1 MIEKLFSKI
10 DSWVTPRGEPI
21 SNARSSNVK
30 IKVVGVGGAGGN
42 ALVRMLDKG
51 LGGVSVLSLNTDVQA
66 LSRRV
71 GIRSFAIG
79 PETTN
84 GMGSGGRPDIGRKA
98 IKESQRQVSELLA
111 GSDLVFVTCG
121 MGGGTGTGAA
131 PVVADIARRQGALTV
146 GIVTLPFSFEG
157 PKRRK
162 VAEQGMVSLRQKV
175 DTLIAVENDRLLP
188 SLDGEVSLSKA
199 LEAADE
205 VLHQGVRGI
214 AELITLSGMINVD
227 FADVRSIMT
236 NGGPSFLAT
245 GEGKG
250 KWAAMD
256 AAREALANPLFDAP
270 IEGAAGILFN
280 VTGGKDLTLGQVHE
294 VAEVIGKAARSEANV
309 IFGVRQDMKMKKR
322 VRITLVAT
330 GVRSAYGVAET
341 SNEGT
346 PPVQGMTEDELATLL
361 ARPAVNGNGAA
372 EVGPTRRML

>member
-1 MIEKLFSKI
+1 MIENLFSRI
-10 DSWVTPRGEPI
+10 DRWVTPKGEPI
-21 SNARSSNVK
+21 ANGRSSHIK

-42 ALVRMLDKG
+42 AVVRMLDKG
-51 LGGVSVLSLNTDVQA
+51 LGGVGALSLNTDVQA

-84 GMGSGGRPDIGRKA
+84 GMGSGGRPEVGRKA
-98 IKESQRQVSELLA
+98 IKESQRQVAELLA
-111 GSDLVFVTCG
+111 GTDLVFVTCG

-146 GIVTLPFSFEG
+146 GVVTLPFSFEG
-157 PKRRK
+157 PRRRK
-162 VAEQGMVSLRQKV
+162 VAEQGIVSLRQKV

-214 AELITLSGMINVD
+214 SELITLSGMINVD

-256 AAREALANPLFDAP
+256 AARQALANPLFDAP

-294 VAEVIGKAARSEANV
+294 VAEVIGKAAGSDANV
-309 IFGVRQDMKMKKR
+309 IFGVRQDTKMKKR

-330 GVRSAYGVAET
+330 GIPSAYGDPEPST
-341 SNEGT
+341 EGGSE
-346 PPVQGMTEDELATLL
+346 VQGMSEDELAELL

-372 EVGPTRRML
+372 GVGPTQRLL

>member
-1 MIEKLFSKI
+1 MIENIFSRI
-10 DSWVTPRGEPI
+10 DKWATPKGEPI
-21 SNARSSNVK
+21 ANGRSSHVK

-42 ALVRMLDKG
+42 AVVRMLDKG
-51 LGGVSVLSLNTDVQA
+51 LGGVAGLSLNTDVQA

-79 PETTN
+79 PETTK
-84 GMGSGGRPDIGRKA
+84 GMGSGGRPEVGRKA
-98 IKESQRQVSELLA
+98 IKESQRQVAELLA
-111 GSDLVFVTCG
+111 GTDLVFVTCG

-146 GIVTLPFSFEG
+146 GVVTLPFSFEG
-157 PKRRK
+157 PNRRK
-162 VAEQGMVSLRQKV
+162 VAEQGIVTLRQKV

-188 SLDGEVSLSKA
+188 SLAGEVSLAKA

-214 AELITLSGMINVD
+214 SELITLSGMINVD

-256 AAREALANPLFDAP
+256 AARQALANPLFDAP
-270 IEGAAGILFN
+270 IKGAAGILFN

-294 VAEVIGKAARSEANV
+294 VAEVIGKAAGTEANV
-309 IFGVRQDMKMKKR
+309 IFGVRQDVKMKKR

-330 GVRSAYGVAET
+330 GIRSAYGDLEPPDEVA
-341 SNEGT
+341 
-346 PPVQGMTEDELATLL
+346 PDVQGMSEDELAELL
-361 ARPAVNGNGAA
+361 ARSAVNGNGGG
-372 EVGPTRRML
+372 EVGPTRRLL

>member
-1 MIEKLFSKI
+1 MIDKLFSRI
-10 DSWVTPRGEPI
+10 DRWVTPKGEPI
-21 SNARSSNVK
+21 VNGRSSHVK
-30 IKVVGVGGAGGN
+30 IKVVGVGGGGGN
-42 ALVRMLDKG
+42 AVVRMLDKG
-51 LGGVSVLSLNTDVQA
+51 LGGIGALSLNTDVQA

-71 GIRSFAIG
+71 GVRSFAIG
-79 PETTN
+79 PDTTQ

-98 IKESQRQVSELLA
+98 IKESQRQVAELLA
-111 GSDLVFVTCG
+111 GTDLVFVTCG

-146 GIVTLPFSFEG
+146 AVVTLPFSFEG
-157 PKRRK
+157 PRRRE
-162 VAEQGMVSLRQKV
+162 VAEQGIVSLRQKV

-188 SLDGEVSLSKA
+188 SLDGDVSLARA

-214 AELITLSGMINVD
+214 SELITLSGMINVD

-256 AAREALANPLFDAP
+256 AAREALANPLFSAP

-294 VAEVIGKAARSEANV
+294 VAEVISKAARSQANV
-309 IFGVRQDMKMKKR
+309 IFGVRQDAQMKKR

-330 GVRSAYGVAET
+330 GVHGAYGGPVASNEET
-341 SNEGT
+341 SD
-346 PPVQGMTEDELATLL
+346 VQGMTEDELAELL
-361 ARPAVNGNGAA
+361 ARPAVNGNGVA
-372 EVGPTRRML
+372 EVGPTRRLL

>member
-1 MIEKLFSKI
+1 MIERFFSRI
-10 DSWVTPRGEPI
+10 DKWATPKGEPI
-21 SNARSSNVK
+21 ANGRSSHVK

-42 ALVRMLDKG
+42 AVVRMLDKG
-51 LGGVSVLSLNTDVQA
+51 LGGVAGLSLNTDVQA

-84 GMGSGGRPDIGRKA
+84 GMGSGGRPEIGRKA
-98 IKESQRQVSELLA
+98 IKESQRQVAELLA
-111 GSDLVFVTCG
+111 GTDLVFVTCG

-146 GIVTLPFSFEG
+146 GVVTLPFSFEG
-157 PKRRK
+157 PNRRK
-162 VAEQGMVSLRQKV
+162 VAEQGIVSLRQKV

-188 SLDGEVSLSKA
+188 SLAGEVSFAKA

-214 AELITLSGMINVD
+214 SELITLSGMINVD

-250 KWAAMD
+250 KGAAMD
-256 AAREALANPLFDAP
+256 AAAQALANPLFDAP
-270 IEGAAGILFN
+270 IKGAAGILFN

-294 VAEVIGKAARSEANV
+294 VAEVIGKAAGTEANV
-309 IFGVRQDMKMKKR
+309 IFGVRQDVKMKKR

-330 GVRSAYGVAET
+330 GIRSAYGDLEPPE
-341 SNEGT
+341 EGA
-346 PPVQGMTEDELATLL
+346 PDVQGMSEDELAELL
-361 ARPAVNGNGAA
+361 ARPAVNGNGGT
-372 EVGPTRRML
+372 EVGPTRRLL